1 VARSASRLG
10 TARLLIRILT
20 IVMAHI
26 FSVRELTQ
34 AVKATLEGEFP
45 IVWVRG
51 QVSNLSRPGSG
62 HIYFTLKDG
71 WACLAAV
78 WFKSQQRQ
86 RWQPAAARAALSDGQ
101 EVVCAG
107 RLTVYPPR
115 GTYQLVVEMVQDQG
129 LGALFLEFEAL
140 KKRLAGLGYFD
151 QERKRPL
158 PGHALRAAVVT
169 APSGAAIRDFLR
181 LAAERGY
188 GSSIRIHP
196 VLVQGDEAPGQI
208 VRAVEEINAQNWA
221 EVIVLIRGGGSLED
235 LWAFN
240 NEDLA
245 RTIFNSAIPVL
256 TGIGHETDTTIA
268 DLVADMRAA
277 TPSHAAQLLWPER
290 GVLAQMVD
298 DVEGRLHHV
307 MRGFLGRREELLAA
321 REQALSWLSPKTK
334 VSRALER
341 LRDLESTLARQGRH
355 MVERREADMRQLGR
369 FLVRCLDDRFWQTAG
384 LRLERA
390 KQDMAAAQSEALRRR
405 DQELSNRTTAL
416 AGLDPVRPLDKGFCL
431 VQRPDGKGY
440 LRDAA
445 QVDPGD
451 VVRII
456 PRRGRVTAKVL
467 STRDKAGRV

>member
-1 VARSASRLG
+1 
-10 TARLLIRILT
+10 
-20 IVMAHI
+20 MAHI

-62 HIYFTLKDG
+62 HVYFTLKDG
-71 WACLAAV
+71 EACLAAV
-78 WFKSQQRQ
+78 WFKSQQ
-86 RWQPAAARAALSDGQ
+86 WQPAAARAALVNGQ
-101 EVVCAG
+101 ELVCAG

-115 GTYQLVVEMVQDQG
+115 GAYQLVVEMVQDQG

-158 PGHALRAAVVT
+158 PGHPVRTAVVT
-169 APSGAAIRDFLR
+169 APGGAAIRDFLR
-181 LAAERGY
+181 LAAERGH

-208 VRAVEEINAQNWA
+208 IRAIAEINAQGWA

-245 RTIFNSAIPVL
+245 RAVFNSAIPVL
-256 TGIGHETDTTIA
+256 TGIGHETDTSIA

-277 TPSHAAQLLWPER
+277 TPSHAAHLLWPER

-298 DVEGRLHHV
+298 DAQGRLQQV

-321 REQALSWLSPKTK
+321 REQALSWLSPKAK
-334 VSRALER
+334 MSRTLER
-341 LRDLESTLARQGRH
+341 LRDLEKSLARLGRN
-355 MVERREADMRQLGR
+355 MVERRAANLRQSGR
-369 FLVRCLDDRFWQTAG
+369 FLARSLDDRFWQTTR

-390 KQDMAAAQSEALRRR
+390 ERDMAAAMTEALRRR
-405 DQELSNRTTAL
+405 DQEMSNRTTAL

-431 VQRPDGKGY
+431 VQRPNGKGY

-445 QVDPGD
+445 QIDPGD
-451 VVRII
+451 IVCII

-467 STRDKAGRV
+467 STQDEAGIIC

>member
-1 VARSASRLG
+1 
-10 TARLLIRILT
+10 
-20 IVMAHI
+20 MAHI

-34 AVKATLEGEFP
+34 AVKATLESEFP

-62 HIYFTLKDG
+62 HVYFTLKDG
-71 WACLAAV
+71 EACLAAV
-78 WFKSQQRQ
+78 WFKSQQ
-86 RWQPAAARAALSDGQ
+86 WQPDAARAALADGQ

-151 QERKRPL
+151 QGRKRPL
-158 PGHALRAAVVT
+158 PGHALRIAVVT
-169 APSGAAIRDFLR
+169 APGGAAVRDFLR
-181 LAAERGY
+181 LAAERGF
-188 GSSIRIHP
+188 GASIRIHP
-196 VLVQGDEAPGQI
+196 ALVQGEEAPGQI
-208 VRAVEEINAQNWA
+208 IRAIDEINAQGWA
-221 EVIVLIRGGGSLED
+221 EVIVLIRGGGPLED

-240 NEDLA
+240 SEHLA
-245 RTIFNSAIPVL
+245 RAIFTSSIPVL

-290 GVLAQMVD
+290 GVLAQMAD
-298 DVEGRLHHV
+298 DLEGRLRQV
-307 MRGFLGRREELLAA
+307 VRGFLGRREELLTA
-321 REQALSWLSPKTK
+321 REQALSWLSPKAR

-341 LRDLESTLARQGRH
+341 LCDLEKSLARQGRH
-355 MVERREADMRQLGR
+355 MVGLREADMSQACRSLTR
-369 FLVRCLDDRFWQTAG
+369 SMDDRFWRSAG
-384 LRLERA
+384 LRLEQAAR
-390 KQDMAAAQSEALRRR
+390 DAAAVMTEAFRRR
-405 DQELSNRTTAL
+405 DQQLSNRTTAL

-431 VQRPDGKGY
+431 VQRPGGKGY

-445 QVDPGD
+445 QVSPGD

-456 PRRGRVTAKVL
+456 PRRGRVTATVL
-467 STRDKAGRV
+467 STRDEAGTV

>member
-1 VARSASRLG
+1 
-10 TARLLIRILT
+10 
-20 IVMAHI
+20 MAHI

-62 HIYFTLKDG
+62 HVYFTLKDG
-71 WACLAAV
+71 EACLASV
-78 WFKSQQRQ
+78 WFKSQQ
-86 RWQPAAARAALSDGQ
+86 WQPAAARAALADGQ

-158 PGHALRAAVVT
+158 PGHPVCTAVVT
-169 APSGAAIRDFLR
+169 APGGAAIRDFLR
-181 LAAERGY
+181 LAAERGF
-188 GSSIRIHP
+188 GTSMRIHP
-196 VLVQGDEAPGQI
+196 VLVQGEEAPGQI
-208 VRAVEEINAQNWA
+208 VRAIDEINSQGWA

-240 NEDLA
+240 SEDVA
-245 RTIFNSAIPVL
+245 RAVFDSAIPVV
-256 TGIGHETDTTIA
+256 TGIGHETDTSIA

-290 GVLAQMVD
+290 RVLAQMAD
-298 DVEGRLHHV
+298 DAEGRLLQTA
-307 MRGFLGRREELLAA
+307 RDFIRRKNDLLVAQ
-321 REQALSWLSPKTK
+321 EKALSWLSPQAR

-341 LRDLESTLARQGRH
+341 LNELERSLARWS
-355 MVERREADMRQLGR
+355 REALGHR
-369 FLVRCLDDRFWQTAG
+369 ETELAHASRNLARTMDERFWQS
-384 LRLERA
+384 LCMHLEQLDRNLC
-390 KQDMAAAQSEALRRR
+390 AAASEALRARSQR
-405 DQELSNRTTAL
+405 LEKCEANLS
-416 AGLDPVRPLDKGFCL
+416 GLDPVRPLKRGFCL
-431 VQRPDGKGY
+431 VQASGKDDY

-445 QVDPGD
+445 QVAPGD
-451 VVRII
+451 ELRII
-456 PRRGRVTAKVL
+456 PCKGRLLAEVL
-467 STRDKAGRV
+467 RTEKEEPATV

>member
-1 VARSASRLG
+1 
-10 TARLLIRILT
+10 
-20 IVMAHI
+20 MAHI

-62 HIYFTLKDG
+62 HVYFTLKDG
-71 WACLAAV
+71 EACLAAV
-78 WFKSQQRQ
+78 WFKSQQ
-86 RWQPAAARAALSDGQ
+86 WQPAAARAALANGQ

-129 LGALFLEFEAL
+129 LGVLFLEFEAL
-140 KKRLAGLGYFD
+140 KRRLAGLGFFD
-151 QERKRPL
+151 HQRKRPL
-158 PGHALRAAVVT
+158 PGHPVRTAVVT
-169 APSGAAIRDFLR
+169 APGGAAIRDFLR

-188 GSSIRIHP
+188 GAAIRIHP

-208 VRAVEEINAQNWA
+208 IRAMDEINAQGWA

-235 LWAFN
+235 LWTFN

-256 TGIGHETDTTIA
+256 TGIGHETDTSIA
-268 DLVADMRAA
+268 DLVADMYAA

-290 GVLAQMVD
+290 RVLAQMVD
-298 DVEGRLHHV
+298 NAEGGLRQF
-307 MRGFLGRREELLAA
+307 MRAFLGRREEFLSA
-321 REQALSWLSPKTK
+321 REQALSWLSPKAK

-341 LRDLESTLARQGRH
+341 LHDLETYLVRMGRN
-355 MVERREADMRQLGR
+355 MLERREADLAQLR
-369 FLVRCLDDRFWQTAG
+369 RSLAQKLDERFWQTSG
-384 LRLERA
+384 LRLEQAEQRVI
-390 KQDMAAAQSEALRRR
+390 AAVAEALRRR
-405 DQELSNRTTAL
+405 EQVLVREEAAL
-416 AGLDPVRPLDKGFCL
+416 IGLDPVRPLDKGFCL
-431 VQRPDGKGY
+431 VELPEEKGY

-445 QVDPGD
+445 QASPGD
-451 VVRII
+451 EVRII
-456 PRRGRVTAKVL
+456 PRKGQLVAEVLRIRGH
-467 STRDKAGRV
+467 